1 MVNSKLIVCIE
12 LELLQ
17 LKMNAT
23 YDNYKVMI
31 QDPNGHLEGNLKVT
45 IQVNRNCIH
54 FKPKLCLIVIIIP
67 TLFIQYNERERY
79 QRL

>member
-17 LKMNAT
+17 LKMNAA
-23 YDNYKVMI
+23 YDTYKVMI

-45 IQVNRNCIH
+45 IQVNRNCI
-54 FKPKLCLIVIIIP
+54 LS
-67 TLFIQYNERERY
+67 QN
-79 QRL
+79 